1 MRNKEK
7 DAIQIAANKQRILE
21 QGFRLFAQYGIESVT
36 MPKVAEAGGVDRSSV
51 YRYYPTKLDL
61 VIAISTN
68 VWQDFTQKNY
78 ERLNRDE
85 MTGAE
90 EYDSFLETFL
100 ELYRNHKDILRYN
113 QFFNVY
119 VANEKVSPQQMRPFT
134 EVTEK
139 LAERFHRIYDKA
151 RTDGTLRTNVPE
163 NEVFSGTLHLML
175 AAVTRYAVG
184 LVYDSGVDPE
194 KELTMLKEML
204 LDRYTVHVK

>member
-78 ERLNRDE
+78 ERLNRNK

-90 EYDSFLETFL
+90 EYASFLETFL

-139 LAERFHRIYDKA
+139 LAERFHQIYDKA
-151 RTDGTLRTNVPE
+151 RTDGTLRTDVPE

>member
-1 MRNKEK
+1 MRNKGK

-36 MPKVAEAGGVDRSSV
+36 MPKVAKAGGVDRSSV

-134 EVTEK
+134 QVTEK
-139 LAERFHRIYDKA
+139 LAERFHQIYDKA
-151 RTDGTLRTNVPE
+151 RADGTLRTDVPE

>member
-78 ERLNRDE
+78 ERLNRNK

-90 EYDSFLETFL
+90 EYASFLETFL

-139 LAERFHRIYDKA
+139 LAERFHQIYDKA
-151 RTDGTLRTNVPE
+151 RTDGTLRTDVPK

-194 KELTMLKEML
+194 KELTTLKEML

>member
-78 ERLNRDE
+78 ERLNRNK

-90 EYDSFLETFL
+90 EYASFLETFL

-139 LAERFHRIYDKA
+139 LAERFHQIYDKA
-151 RTDGTLRTNVPE
+151 RTDDTLRTDVPE

>member
-1 MRNKEK
+1 MRNKGK

-90 EYDSFLETFL
+90 EYESFLETFL

-139 LAERFHRIYDKA
+139 LAERFHQIYDKA
-151 RTDGTLRTNVPE
+151 RTDGTLRTDVPE

>member
-36 MPKVAEAGGVDRSSV
+36 MPKVAKAGGVDRSSV

-78 ERLNRDE
+78 ERLNRNK

-90 EYDSFLETFL
+90 EYASFLETFL

-139 LAERFHRIYDKA
+139 LAERFHQIYDKA
-151 RTDGTLRTNVPE
+151 RTDGTLRTDVPE

>member
-7 DAIQIAANKQRILE
+7 DAIQIAANKQRILV

-78 ERLNRDE
+78 ERLNRNK

-90 EYDSFLETFL
+90 EYASFLETFL

-139 LAERFHRIYDKA
+139 LAERFHQIYDKA
-151 RTDGTLRTNVPE
+151 RTDGTLRTDVPE